1 MLPSIETSHFEL
13 KLSVRDYELDSFG
26 VTNNAVYQNYL
37 EHTRHQFLE
46 SQGLKLTAYFEQG
59 LNPVITKA
67 EIEYRSSLQ
76 SRDHFVVSL
85 ELALLS
91 KVKFI
96 FLQEIQSIPN
106 KTLIL
111 SVQGLP
117 EPSSILP
124 VVLFYLLRFKTCV
137 LFLLPKQKTD
147 ATGVV

>member
-1 MLPSIETSHFEL
+1 MLPSIETLHFSL
-13 KLSVRDYELDSFG
+13 KMEVRDYELDRFG
-26 VTNNAVYQNYL
+26 VINNAVYQNYL

-59 LNPVITKA
+59 LSPVITKA

-76 SRDHFVVSL
+76 SRDDFVVSL

-96 FLQEIQSIPN
+96 FLQEIRRIPD

-111 SVQGLP
+111 SARITGTILNSSGRPCFP
-117 EPSSILP
+117 EAFQDLRS
-124 VVLFYLLRFKTCV
+124 VLTHKN
-137 LFLLPKQKTD
+137 TD
-147 ATGVV
+147 K

>member
-26 VTNNAVYQNYL
+26 VINNAVYQNYL

-59 LNPVITKA
+59 LSPVITKD

-76 SRDHFVVSL
+76 SRDDFVMSL
-85 ELALLS
+85 ELVLLS
-91 KVKFI
+91 KVKFL
-96 FLQEIQSIPN
+96 FLQEIRSIPD

-111 SVQGLP
+111 STRITGNILNSSRRPFLP
-117 EPSSILP
+117 TAFQNLRT
-124 VVLFYLLRFKTCV
+124 LLTSKI
-137 LFLLPKQKTD
+137 KN
-147 ATGVV
+147 

>member
-13 KLSVRDYELDSFG
+13 KLSVRDYEVVGCG

-46 SQGLKLTAYFEQG
+46 SQGLKLSAYFAQE
-59 LNPVITKA
+59 LSPVITKA

-76 SRDHFVVSL
+76 SRDDFVVSL
-85 ELALLS
+85 GLALLS

-96 FLQEIQSIPN
+96 FLQKIQSIPN

-111 SVQGLP
+111 SARITGTTLNSSGRPFLP
-117 EPSSILP
+117 AAFQNLRT
-124 VVLFYLLRFKTCV
+124 LLTSKT
-137 LFLLPKQKTD
+137 KN
-147 ATGVV
+147 

>member
-26 VTNNAVYQNYL
+26 VINNAVYQNYL

-59 LNPVITKA
+59 LSPVITKA

-76 SRDHFVVSL
+76 SRDDFVVSL
-85 ELALLS
+85 ELAFSS
-91 KVKFI
+91 KVN
-96 FLQEIQSIPN
+96 FLQEIRSIPN

-111 SVQGLP
+111 SARITGTILNSSGRPFLP
-117 EPSSILP
+117 AAFQYFRTHLTSET
-124 VVLFYLLRFKTCV
+124 K
-137 LFLLPKQKTD
+137 K
-147 ATGVV
+147 

>member
-1 MLPSIETSHFEL
+1 MLPSIETSYFEL

-26 VTNNAVYQNYL
+26 VINNAVYQNYL

-59 LNPVITKA
+59 LSPVITKS

-76 SRDHFVVSL
+76 SKDDFVVSL

-96 FLQEIQSIPN
+96 FLQEIRNMPN

-111 SVQGLP
+111 SARITGTILN
-117 EPSSILP
+117 SSGRP
-124 VVLFYLLRFKTCV
+124 FFLLRFKTCV
-137 LFLLPKQKTD
+137 LFLLPKQNTD
-147 ATGVV
+147 GTGVV

>member
-13 KLSVRDYELDSFG
+13 ILSVRNYELDSFG
-26 VTNNAVYQNYL
+26 VINNAVYQNYL
-37 EHTRHQFLE
+37 EHTHHQFLE

-59 LNPVITKA
+59 LSPVITKA

-76 SRDHFVVSL
+76 SRDDFVVSL
-85 ELALLS
+85 GLGLALLS

-111 SVQGLP
+111 SARITGTILNSSGRPFLP
-117 EPSSILP
+117 AAFQNLRT
-124 VVLFYLLRFKTCV
+124 LLTSKT
-137 LFLLPKQKTD
+137 KN
-147 ATGVV
+147 

>member
-26 VTNNAVYQNYL
+26 VINNAVYQNYL

-59 LNPVITKA
+59 LSPVITKA

-76 SRDHFVVSL
+76 SRDDFVVSL
-85 ELALLS
+85 ELALLN

-96 FLQEIQSIPN
+96 FLQEIRGAYPA
-106 KTLIL
+106 K
-111 SVQGLP
+111 
-117 EPSSILP
+117 
-124 VVLFYLLRFKTCV
+124 R
-137 LFLLPKQKTD
+137 
-147 ATGVV
+147 

>member
-26 VTNNAVYQNYL
+26 VINNAVYQNYL

-59 LNPVITKA
+59 LSPVITKA

-76 SRDHFVVSL
+76 SRDDFVVSL
-85 ELALLS
+85 ELVLLS

-96 FLQEIQSIPN
+96 FLQEIRSIPD

-111 SVQGLP
+111 SARITGTILNSSGRPFLP
-117 EPSSILP
+117 AA
-124 VVLFYLLRFKTCV
+124 FQNLRT
-137 LFLLPKQKTD
+137 FLASKKTD